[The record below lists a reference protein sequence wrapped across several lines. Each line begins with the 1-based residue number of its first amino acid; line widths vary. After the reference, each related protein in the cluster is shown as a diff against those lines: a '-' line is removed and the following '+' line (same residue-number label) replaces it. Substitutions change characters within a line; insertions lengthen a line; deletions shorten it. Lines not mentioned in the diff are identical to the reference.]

1 MKNILLLLL
10 VILVSSCTSVTVNQL
25 DATYNIKHVC
35 IEENPKVIVSQ
46 FLGVIEDGFQNHSIT
61 TEVYVGERPSH
72 CEFNL
77 TYTALQSWDITL
89 YLSHAEFR
97 LFKNNSRIAYAE
109 YHLKGK
115 GGFALN
121 KWAGVKSKISP
132 VIDGLLAQY

>member
-1 MKNILLLLL
+1 MTI
-10 VILVSSCTSVTVNQL
+10 NQL

-77 TYTALQSWDITL
+77 TYTALQSWDW
-89 YLSHAEFR
+89 LSIFR
-97 LFKNNSRIAYAE
+97 MQNLGYSRIIRE
-109 YHLKGK
+109 LHTR
-115 GGFALN
+115 N
-121 KWAGVKSKISP
+121 TT
-132 VIDGLLAQY
+132 